1 MDYMQTIGA
10 NLKSIIKIN
19 KNFDQ
24 LSDTCLFELRT
35 VKPNHTDNIKYVN
48 LGPLLGKKYFN
59 LFLKAVEKEMG
70 IKIDGIIYSR
80 ICVEVSKVDD
90 YWCIEISLNKTCVLP
105 IAGSQYHILNS
116 DATKYDMSLIGYVD
130 SLNFILNDTR
140 NF

>member
-1 MDYMQTIGA
+1 MVYMQKIGV
-10 NLKSIIKIN
+10 NLKAILKLN
-19 KNFDQ
+19 KNLDQ

-35 VKPNHTDNIKYVN
+35 VKPNHTDKIKYVG

-70 IKIDGIIYSR
+70 VKIDGGVYSR
-80 ICVEVSKVDD
+80 VCVEVSKVDD
-90 YWCIEISLNKTCVLP
+90 YWYVEISLNELCRLP
-105 IAGSQYHILNS
+105 IAGSQYHILNRH
-116 DATKYDMSLIGYVD
+116 ATNNDMSLEGYVD

>member
-1 MDYMQTIGA
+1 MDYMQKIGA
-10 NLKSIIKIN
+10 NLKSILKLS
-19 KNFDQ
+19 KNRDQ
-24 LSDTCLFELRT
+24 SAEHDLFSLRT

-70 IKIDGIIYSR
+70 FKIDGGVYSR
-80 ICVEVSKVDD
+80 VCVEVSKVDD
-90 YWCIEISLNKTCVLP
+90 YWYIEISLNELCRLP
-105 IAGSQYHILNS
+105 IAGYQLPILIRH
-116 DATKYDMSLIGYVD
+116 ATNNDMGLVGYVD